1 MRMVA
6 ISTMTTREIERASDE
21 DEESTEVRKTGIVLQ
36 TTTSCCVTEITV
48 VGRLER
54 YADCGAVESA

>member
-21 DEESTEVRKTGIVLQ
+21 DEELSEVRKTGIVLQ
-36 TTTSCCVTEITV
+36 TPTSCCVMKLLWLK
-48 VGRLER
+48 GW
-54 YADCGAVESA
+54 S